1 MCVNDERIIKTLIS
15 HQTALVSFFK
25 NISLMMM
32 RKVSSY
38 LLISHIKCFK
48 LYIPD
53 MILLYYLLVQFLQI
67 NHLRE
72 LVNDRTTC

>member
-15 HQTALVSFFK
+15 HQTALVSFFN

>member
-15 HQTALVSFFK
+15 HQTALVSFFN

-38 LLISHIKCFK
+38 LCQK
-48 LYIPD
+48 
-53 MILLYYLLVQFLQI
+53 ILRTYDQKE
-67 NHLRE
+67 NERARDRE
-72 LVNDRTTC
+72 KGERERD